1 MQSLVSLN
9 DIKLEDV
16 NNILSIAAEYASLPS
31 LPTVLKGEIVANL
44 FFEPSTRT
52 LSSFKIACFR
62 LGGDVLD
69 ISPDT
74 SAVKKGEDIIATVEN
89 IAAMGVRFF
98 VVRHS
103 TSGIVA
109 KLAATFPSLHFI
121 NGGDGTN
128 QHPTQALL
136 DVFTIRQFKG
146 EVAGL
151 NISIVGDVLHSR
163 VAGSLVP
170 LLLMLGVNRI
180 DLVGPESL
188 IAVHY
193 NSDRVRYSNDV
204 VSGVKEADVIYSLR
218 FQKERMTE
226 QEIKAIPEN
235 SSLFCINNNVL
246 DYARDNVIIM
256 HPGPVNVGVELAVD
270 VINSQKAKIIDQVR
284 NGVFIRAAVFS
295 YLLGNMGPQ

>member
-1 MQSLVSLN
+1 MKSLVSIS
-9 DIKLEDV
+9 DIKLEEV
-16 NNILSIAAEYASLPS
+16 NNILSIAREYASLHSFPA
-31 LPTVLKGEIVANL
+31 VLKGEIVANL

-62 LGGDVLD
+62 LGGDTLD

-74 SAVKKGEDIIATVEN
+74 SAVQKGEDVIATVEN

-103 TSGIVA
+103 ENGIVS
-109 KLAATFPSLHFI
+109 KLAATFPNLHFI

-136 DVFTIRQFKG
+136 DVFTIMQFKG
-146 EVAGL
+146 GVSGL
-151 NISIVGDVLHSR
+151 NISIVGDILHSR

-170 LLLMLGVNRI
+170 LLLMLGANEI
-180 DLVGPESL
+180 NLVGPPSL
-188 IAVHY
+188 MALDY
-193 NSDRVRYSNDV
+193 KSDRVIYSNDV
-204 VSGVKEADVIYSLR
+204 VAGVKDVDVIYSLR

-256 HPGPVNVGVELAVD
+256 HPGPVNVGVELSAD
-270 VINSQKAKIIDQVR
+270 VINSNKAKIVDQVR

-295 YLLGNMGPQ
+295 CLLGNS